1 MGSFSYLG
9 QSPGCC
15 EKTLRKLSSTDAEG
29 GADAADPH
37 PKVTFLRHREGE
49 LVLAFRTKRN
59 PRRKSWSAKELHYS
73 ISTETETKTESKTFL
88 VALLVVLTTQALG
101 FG

>member
-1 MGSFSYLG
+1 MGSFSSLS

-15 EKTLRKLSSTDAEG
+15 EKTPWKLSSADAER
-29 GADAADPH
+29 GANAADPH

-59 PRRKSWSAKELHYS
+59 PRRKSRSAKELHYS
-73 ISTETETKTESKTFL
+73 IST
-88 VALLVVLTTQALG
+88 
-101 FG
+101 